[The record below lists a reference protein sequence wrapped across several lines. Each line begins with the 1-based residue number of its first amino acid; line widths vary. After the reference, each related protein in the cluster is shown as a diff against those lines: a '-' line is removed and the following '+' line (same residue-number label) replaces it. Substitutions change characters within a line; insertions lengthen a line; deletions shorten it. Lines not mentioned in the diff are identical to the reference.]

1 MIFKTPWL
9 LALIPV
15 ILTAVLFV
23 RSRRPDPTLRFSSEQ
38 LVKGAGHTLRLRLL
52 FIPPLLRYA
61 ALVLIVI
68 ALAGPRLI
76 NEETIRKTEGI
87 DIVLTVDT
95 STSMSAEDFVAG
107 NQRVNRLE
115 IVKQVVADFIGQ
127 RKTDRIGLVAF
138 AARAWTVTP
147 LTSDYAWLDTN
158 LKRINFG
165 IIKDGTAI
173 GPAIMASIARLQ
185 SSTAKSKVVIL
196 LTDGA
201 DTGAKIDPREAAK
214 VAKSFDIK
222 IYTIGAGSDGQAAVP
237 VNMFGRTVYVPQ
249 RVEIDEELLKDVAF
263 TTNGRYYR
271 ATDTDELRKIYEEID
286 QLEKTEI
293 EEIGYFEYTELFDRF
308 LLGAMALLLAE
319 VLLTN
324 SWMMR
329 LP

>member
-1 MIFKTPWL
+1 MIFKTPWI

-15 ILTAVLFV
+15 VITLVLFL
-23 RSRRPDPTLRFSSEQ
+23 RSRRPSPALRFSAEA
-38 LVKGAGHTLRLRLL
+38 LVRDAGQSLRLRLL

-61 ALVLIVI
+61 ALVLFIV

-95 STSMSAEDFVAG
+95 STSMSAEDFVVG
-107 NQRVNRLE
+107 NQRINRLE
-115 IVKQVVADFIGQ
+115 IVKQVMADFIEQ
-127 RKTDRIGLVAF
+127 RKSDRIGLVAF

-147 LTSDYAWLDTN
+147 LTTDYAWLKTN

-173 GPAIMASIARLQ
+173 GPAIMASISRLQ

-201 DTGAKIDPREAAK
+201 DIGTKIDPREAAK
-214 VAKSFDIK
+214 VAKSFDVK

-237 VNMFGRTVYVPQ
+237 VSLFGRRVYVPQ
-249 RVEIDEELLKDVAF
+249 RVEIDEELLKDVAY
-263 TTNGRYYR
+263 TTNGKYYR
-271 ATDTDELRKIYEEID
+271 ATDTAQLRKIYEEID

-308 LLGAMALLLAE
+308 LLGALALLLAE
-319 VLLTN
+319 VLVTN

>member
-1 MIFKTPWL
+1 MIFKTPWI

-15 ILTAVLFV
+15 VITLVLFL
-23 RSRRPDPTLRFSSEQ
+23 RSRRPSPALRFSAEA
-38 LVKGAGHTLRLRLL
+38 LVRETGQSLRLRLL
-52 FIPPLLRYA
+52 FIPPLLRYT
-61 ALVLIVI
+61 ALVLFVV

-95 STSMSAEDFVAG
+95 STSMSAEDFVVG
-107 NQRVNRLE
+107 NQRINRLE
-115 IVKQVVADFIGQ
+115 VVKQVMSDFIEQ
-127 RKTDRIGLVAF
+127 RKSDRIGLVAF

-147 LTSDYAWLDTN
+147 LTTDYAWLKTN

-173 GPAIMASIARLQ
+173 GPAIMASISRLQ

-201 DTGAKIDPREAAK
+201 DTGNTIDPREAAK

-222 IYTIGAGSDGQAAVP
+222 IYTIGAGSDGQAPVP
-237 VNMFGRTVYVPQ
+237 RNFFGRRIYVQQP
-249 RVEIDEELLKDVAF
+249 VVIDEELLKDVAF
-263 TTNGRYYR
+263 TTNGKYYR

-293 EEIGYFEYTELFDRF
+293 EEIGSFEYTELFDRF
-308 LLGAMALLLAE
+308 LLGALALLLAE
-319 VLLTN
+319 VLMTN